1 MAWGVLTVVTTG
13 ASPGSVTTAGR
24 LADAAQPRP
33 TKATTKA
40 TSTPRNTTWP
50 RSCQSP
56 PIRLSTNRALLS
68 SADRMQ
74 KGQQSWM
81 PNTITPTS
89 TPLNTAMP
97 VLNRKRPHQLVWP
110 KDVLVSPV
118 STRGST
124 AINST
129 AP

>member
-1 MAWGVLTVVTTG
+1 
-13 ASPGSVTTAGR
+13 
-24 LADAAQPRP
+24 
-33 TKATTKA
+33 
-40 TSTPRNTTWP
+40 
-50 RSCQSP
+50 
-56 PIRLSTNRALLS
+56 
-68 SADRMQ
+68 MQ

-110 KDVLVSPV
+110 KAVLVSPV